1 MGKSL
6 NIFKSYNISMCDF
19 GYKEIQYIDNNER
32 DFTYTSINKI
42 SKYFEKQG
50 ITIPTYDWL
59 EPPTNEI
66 LELIEPEEIS
76 NTISIILD
84 ECNEE
89 IKETFLELK
98 KFSDKNYYFVW
109 DEE

>member
-6 NIFKSYNISMCDF
+6 NIFKSYNISMSDF

-32 DFTYTSINKI
+32 DFTYTSINEI

-50 ITIPTYDWL
+50 IIIPIYDWL
-59 EPPTNEI
+59 EPPTNEV
-66 LELIEPEEIS
+66 LELIGPKEIS
-76 NTISIILD
+76 KTISLIL
-84 ECNEE
+84 ESCNEN
-89 IKETFLELK
+89 IKETFIELK
-98 KFSDKNYYFVW
+98 NFSDKDYYFVW